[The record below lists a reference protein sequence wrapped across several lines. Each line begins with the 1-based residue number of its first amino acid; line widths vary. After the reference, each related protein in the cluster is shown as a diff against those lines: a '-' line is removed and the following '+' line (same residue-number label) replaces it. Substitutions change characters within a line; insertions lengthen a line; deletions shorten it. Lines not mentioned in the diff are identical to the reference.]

1 MGVLELEDNDEFNND
16 EGLVNNIQNEVT
28 RGSANF

>member
-1 MGVLELEDNDEFNND
+1 MSLTTRRIRKD